1 MSKVEVEDLMD
12 LTLIP
17 IDEPFDITETYL
29 LKLDLLSSCW
39 KILLANEAI
48 PKTAFNTGKHGWL
61 VMPFGLTGAPG
72 TIPSIMNYTLP
83 LHPPFIAAVLDL
95 TLSLSERTSRR
106 CLDVACFSGI
116 SFEHHAMRQFEAN
129 NQNNSNATPITPN
142 RP

>member
-29 LKLDLLSSCW
+29 LKLDLLSSC
-39 KILLANEAI
+39 
-48 PKTAFNTGKHGWL
+48 
-61 VMPFGLTGAPG
+61 GAPG